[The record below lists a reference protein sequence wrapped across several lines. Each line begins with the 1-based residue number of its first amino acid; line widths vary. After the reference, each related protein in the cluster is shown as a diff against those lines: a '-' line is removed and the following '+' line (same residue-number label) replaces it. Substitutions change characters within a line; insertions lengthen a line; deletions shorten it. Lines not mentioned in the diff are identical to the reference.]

1 MFTTTTNDNTTVI
14 RNYIILATT
23 VIIASMGLTDS
34 FMAPDRAAQ
43 QDRIDNYGRVVS
55 AGLVAYSQKLGR

>member
-1 MFTTTTNDNTTVI
+1 MFNTTTNNNTTIV

-23 VIIASMGLTDS
+23 VMIASMGLTDTFLS
-34 FMAPDRAAQ
+34 PTRAGQ

-55 AGLVAYSQKLGR
+55 AGMVSYSQKLGR